1 MRKIT
6 LSLGALVLGVA
17 LASTSAFAQVGPA
30 GPNYGAG
37 STPLTGGPISP
48 PASPGS
54 VAPNRLNGLY
64 NFVPQQPQQQNLGP
78 AGPAGANFG
87 AGSNPQTGR

>member
-6 LSLGALVLGVA
+6 TGLGALVLGVA
-17 LASTSAFAQVGPA
+17 LASVSASAQQGPA

-37 STPLTGGPISP
+37 SNPQSGGPISQS
-48 PASPGS
+48 ASPRT
-54 VAPNRLNGLY
+54 VAPSGLRGLY
-64 NFVPQQPQQQNLGP
+64 NVVPQQNQNLGP
-78 AGPAGANFG
+78 AGPGGANFG